1 MVSIANQYHVGISTV
16 SIIIRE
22 KCDALW
28 TVLSKIVLPTK
39 FTQDLWRNIEE
50 EFRNRWNLPHCI
62 GSLDGKHIT
71 IQAPPKSGSD
81 FFNYKN
87 QHSIV
92 LMALCDW
99 KYKFTYIDVGA
110 QVRQS
115 DGGVFRRT
123 EFYKKL
129 KANQLNIPGP
139 SKIDGID
146 QNISFFCSR

>member
-1 MVSIANQYHVGISTV
+1 M
-16 SIIIRE
+16 
-22 KCDALW
+22 
-28 TVLSKIVLPTK
+28 
-39 FTQDLWRNIEE
+39 
-50 EFRNRWNLPHCI
+50 I
-62 GSLDGKHIT
+62 GNT
-71 IQAPPKSGSD
+71 
-81 FFNYKN
+81 
-87 QHSIV
+87 
-92 LMALCDW
+92 
-99 KYKFTYIDVGA
+99 FTYFDVGA